1 MKNRTI
7 QNRVLCS
14 VLLGVNLLVI
24 WGNSLLP
31 GSVSGEIS
39 GELAAMLSE
48 ALDVFG
54 GNGELLLRK
63 AAHFSEFACLG
74 LLLGWLSA
82 LLGQRGIHRFT
93 LPLLFGMLAAMTD
106 ETIQVF
112 VPQRG
117 PSVVDVWI
125 DTAGVCVGIG
135 LLILGQTVFRRKS
148 NNTLEDNET

>member
-63 AAHFSEFACLG
+63 AAHFSECACLG

-117 PSVVDVWI
+117 SSVIDVWI
-125 DTAGVCVGIG
+125 DTAGAAVGIG
-135 LLILGQTVFRRKS
+135 IQIFGQTILHKRKS
-148 NNTLEDNET
+148 NHIGGN

>member
-1 MKNRTI
+1 MKNRTVR
-7 QNRVLCS
+7 NRILCS

-39 GELAAMLSE
+39 GGLAALLTRI
-48 ALDVFG
+48 LDVFG

-74 LLLGWLSA
+74 LLLGWLFG
-82 LLGQRGIHRFT
+82 LLKQKGIHRFT
-93 LPLLFGMLAAMTD
+93 LPLLVGILCAMTD
-106 ETIQVF
+106 EPIQVF

-117 PSVVDVWI
+117 PSVIDVWI
-125 DTAGVCVGIG
+125 DTAGIAAGIG
-135 LLILGQTVFRRKS
+135 ILLFGQTICHKRKT
-148 NNTLEDNET
+148 NHIGGN